1 MKRLKIKVKKGSVM
15 MEYVILLGVL
25 VTFMEFI
32 VLATY
37 DFQSS
42 WGSGSFGFLAVPVV
56 HLYQR
61 IVAMI
66 SLPFP

>member
-1 MKRLKIKVKKGSVM
+1 M

-42 WGSGSFGFLAVPVV
+42 WGGSFGSIGTPVV

>member
-25 VTFMEFI
+25 VTFMQFI

-42 WGSGSFGFLAVPVV
+42 WGGSFGSIGTPVV